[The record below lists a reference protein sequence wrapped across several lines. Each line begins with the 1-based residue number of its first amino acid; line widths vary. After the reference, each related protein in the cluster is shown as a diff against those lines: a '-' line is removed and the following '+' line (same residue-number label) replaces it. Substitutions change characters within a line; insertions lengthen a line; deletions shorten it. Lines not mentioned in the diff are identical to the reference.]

1 MNMNKIR
8 GNFRINILL
17 TPLKYNKTFL
27 CEILRPACNC
37 MGESVKTCGQSL
49 PKQSPNRPWSPISQN
64 YGIKKDRL
72 KER

>member
-49 PKQSPNRPWSPISQN
+49 PKQSPNRP
-64 YGIKKDRL
+64 
-72 KER
+72 

>member
-49 PKQSPNRPWSPISQN
+49 PN
-64 YGIKKDRL
+64 YPQIGHDLLYLKTMVLKKTD
-72 KER
+72 